1 VLVFQQGGKGIHSSG
16 KKRSLAGT
24 AIDGKP
30 SSTKEEYNG
39 WMENGQDKILQ
50 NNSTAKNRRIF
61 MIVFNIQK
69 FQRKDQTTMKVIK
82 QMHKRNDDNRFGKFH
97 KKLRVGKSSH
107 N

>member
-1 VLVFQQGGKGIHSSG
+1 MKNQIRR
-16 KKRSLAGT
+16 KRST
-24 AIDGKP
+24 VVVWETVK
-30 SSTKEEYNG
+30 TRFY
-39 WMENGQDKILQ
+39 KI
-50 NNSTAKNRRIF
+50 TRRQRITGY